1 MKRGQIYYI
10 GKSHNLG
17 PDDAKC
23 TRPAIIVSGDDV
35 IPYHDT
41 VEVVFLTTHP
51 WQNLPT
57 HVTIE
62 TTGITSTALC
72 ERISCVD
79 KSVVGDLCGACTA
92 AEMQAIDEA
101 LALSLGL
108 APKKKDEDVSP
119 MQAAV
124 NVWVELNKTKG
135 ERDAYKAILDNLLEG
150 VTV

>member
-10 GKSHNLG
+10 GKSHSLG
-17 PDDAKC
+17 PEDTKS

-51 WQNLPT
+51 WQDLPT

-62 TTGITSTALC
+62 STGVTSTALC
-72 ERISCVD
+72 ERVSCVD
-79 KSVVGDLCGACTA
+79 KAVVGDLCCVCTA

-101 LALSLGL
+101 LMLSLGL
-108 APKKKDEDVSP
+108 ASEK
-119 MQAAV
+119 
-124 NVWVELNKTKG
+124 VEIDTEAFARLQKELYRVEG
-135 ERDAYKAILDNLLEG
+135 ERDAYRAALYRVL
-150 VTV
+150 